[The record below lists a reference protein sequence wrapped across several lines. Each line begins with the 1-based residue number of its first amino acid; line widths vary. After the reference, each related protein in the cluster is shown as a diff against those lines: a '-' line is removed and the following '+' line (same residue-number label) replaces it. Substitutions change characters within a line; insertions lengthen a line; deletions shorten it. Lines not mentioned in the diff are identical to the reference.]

1 MIALFSAVKVIS
13 AAEQVVPICPQFL
26 IIFTLIVTISLG
38 LANLIGDIFGRFKPA
53 NLSHC
58 YQI

>member
-53 NLSHC
+53 NLFH
-58 YQI
+58 

>member
-38 LANLIGDIFGRFKPA
+38 LANLIGDIIGRFKPA
-53 NLSHC
+53 NLSH
-58 YQI
+58 

>member
-1 MIALFSAVKVIS
+1 MIALFRAVKVIS
-13 AAEQVVPICPQFL
+13 AAEQVCPQFL

-53 NLSHC
+53 NLSH
-58 YQI
+58 